1 MNISQGMKRICL
13 IIVLSVLTGSMVF
26 AQKSNKKDKSLEY
39 YIRYYY
45 DEMSVTDK
53 RLPSFSEMVYHK
65 AEKEKN
71 YDAMRISL
79 CMKFS
84 YYYNVDKPD
93 SIKKYI
99 GLIKSFT
106 RRHKMTDEYY
116 NMWMQYI
123 FYLINKSRYSEALYQ
138 ERMMLGEAKKE
149 KSLQGMALCYF
160 SIGESYFR
168 DSNYSAG
175 LENLNKAAQIIET
188 HKIKCKTQSLLY
200 TEIANGYINLN
211 KMDEAGEYFNKAL
224 ACAADNYDVST
235 ALATKVN
242 YYCHLKN
249 PKKYQ
254 KGILSIIKKI
264 EAQDKD
270 YNDVHFLSAQLYY
283 YKMIGDNNK
292 YIDIVEKLHDIGY
305 FSDTEYFKERA
316 DYFEKKGDIGKA
328 YGNLKRSSEINDSL
342 KTSRAS
348 VNMSDY
354 KSLLD
359 QSMLNQQNQELQIE
373 LKGKQ
378 LQNTVFIVI
387 TLAMLLIFMAYSLY
401 KTKKLNKQLEQKN
414 QELKTM
420 REEAENGKVLAE
432 KANKVKDAFIENMS
446 HEIRTPLNA
455 IVGFSQVL
463 TEQAGEREDL
473 KEMSERINSNSDNL
487 LKLITDVF
495 DISNLDCDDDC
506 LLKERPTSINRL
518 IINAVN
524 KYRKRLSP
532 EVEISMELMEE
543 QEFEC
548 NEYLIRI
555 VLENLISNAV
565 KFTKEGSIKITSQCY
580 DKTIHITICDT
591 GCGIPEDK
599 REWVFGRFN
608 KGSNFSQGSGLG
620 LAICREAAQK
630 LNGEVYVDNDYNEG
644 TKMVF
649 TFIVN

>member
-1 MNISQGMKRICL
+1 
-13 IIVLSVLTGSMVF
+13 
-26 AQKSNKKDKSLEY
+26 
-39 YIRYYY
+39 
-45 DEMSVTDK
+45 
-53 RLPSFSEMVYHK
+53 
-65 AEKEKN
+65 
-71 YDAMRISL
+71 
-79 CMKFS
+79 
-84 YYYNVDKPD
+84 
-93 SIKKYI
+93 
-99 GLIKSFT
+99 
-106 RRHKMTDEYY
+106 
-116 NMWMQYI
+116 
-123 FYLINKSRYSEALYQ
+123 
-138 ERMMLGEAKKE
+138 
-149 KSLQGMALCYF
+149 
-160 SIGESYFR
+160 
-168 DSNYSAG
+168 
-175 LENLNKAAQIIET
+175 
-188 HKIKCKTQSLLY
+188 
-200 TEIANGYINLN
+200 
-211 KMDEAGEYFNKAL
+211 
-224 ACAADNYDVST
+224 
-235 ALATKVN
+235 
-242 YYCHLKN
+242 
-249 PKKYQ
+249 
-254 KGILSIIKKI
+254 
-264 EAQDKD
+264 
-270 YNDVHFLSAQLYY
+270 
-283 YKMIGDNNK
+283 MIGDNNK